1 VVSVRVL
8 VVEQT
13 DALREAYSDALST
26 AGMDVFTAKTVPEA
40 AALFAEHGASIVVLD
55 LLLVRVMRL
64 HLWPDYWVRA
74 LKPGSLR
81 QQRAEPCVKRA
92 LPLIWVRLIML

>member
-26 AGMDVFTAKTVPEA
+26 AGMDVFTAKTVP
-40 AALFAEHGASIVVLD
+40 
-55 LLLVRVMRL
+55 
-64 HLWPDYWVRA
+64 
-74 LKPGSLR
+74 
-81 QQRAEPCVKRA
+81 
-92 LPLIWVRLIML
+92 